1 MVIEAENWQQ
11 VVFMCYQTIETYLT
25 SIGYVLLEIG
35 SHTFWKITWDSIRK
49 CQFVHQVIYWS
60 KYFIGSKSTS
70 IHCTCKISTL
80 CKIWLSLDFNWG
92 RFNVVHRLTVVR
104 STITVK
110 YAYST
115 TTVKTMKFQKYRTVF
130 KQWYKMFIIEIA
142 DGIGNLFVFLS

>member
-11 VVFMCYQTIETYLT
+11 VVLMCYQTIETYLT

-92 RFNVVHRLTVVR
+92 RFNMMQRLTRVR
-104 STITVK
+104 CTEEYNNGQIYVQ
-110 YAYST
+110 YNYSEDYE
-115 TTVKTMKFQKYRTVF
+115 VSKVSNCLQTMIWDV
-130 KQWYKMFIIEIA
+130 
-142 DGIGNLFVFLS
+142 